1 MAETLQDLKVKI
13 KLDNKEF
20 NSAINETK
28 NSVSSCA
35 SDMTSKLKGLATAI
49 AGCFAVK
56 AVVNFGKEALNA
68 AANLEEMENKFSVV
82 FKNTGD
88 SMTAWANQYA
98 DSIGRSSTEIREAI
112 SNQADLMIGMG
123 MTEEVAG
130 DLSKKYTELA
140 YDLGSFNNVNDA
152 TALEAMTKA
161 MFGETEMAKQL
172 GLNLSAT
179 TMENSEYVKS
189 LGKKWSALTQ
199 AEKAE
204 AYYQEALKQSV
215 NAIGDAERSSG
226 SYTNQMKRLESAK
239 TRLYEVIG
247 TQLLPIFTPL
257 VTAMGDIV
265 TKASSFIDT
274 FFGAYNETKSL
285 SEALQSMG
293 VETSGL
299 EAIWQ
304 SFSDA
309 MNIIY
314 TNVISPVMEAIKEAF
329 YMLYDAFREI
339 MPTIER
345 TFTDAWD
352 NMILTAEFFGEVFN
366 DAWETMLKPVLDFF
380 IEIVLTL
387 QEVFADVM
395 PEIQSLW
402 ETVLEALSLVYA
414 EFLKPTFEFI
424 FELVKKMWDRFAE
437 YLPQI
442 QAIFTDV
449 VDTIKACWE
458 NNLKPAF
465 EAICYLLENVLYP
478 AFSLVFEY
486 LILPCIEAVFQSI
499 IGLWNDMLKPVF
511 EGITEFIKGVFTGN
525 WETAW
530 NGVVKIF
537 DGIFGGLVRIAKTPI
552 NAVINMVNAMIRGLN
567 RIKLPDWVPGL
578 GGKGINI
585 PQIPTLWKGS
595 NFTLGGPTL
604 VGEQGP
610 ELVNMPRGA
619 QVLPAHKTKQA
630 LENNASSSNSI
641 TLKIENFYNNTEQ
654 DIESLADELAYLI
667 RRKQFSLGG
676 V

>member
-1 MAETLQDLKVKI
+1 MSSTLQDLKVKI
-13 KLDNKEF
+13 KLDNREF
-20 NSAINETK
+20 NSAINDTK
-28 NSVSSCA
+28 KSVSSCA

-82 FKNTGD
+82 FANTGEA
-88 SMTAWANQYA
+88 MTAWANQYA
-98 DSIGRSSTEIREAI
+98 AAIGRSSTEIREAI

-130 DLSKKYTELA
+130 DLSKKYTQLA

-179 TMENSEYVKS
+179 TMQNSEYVKS
-189 LGKKWSALTQ
+189 LGKKWEALTQ

-215 NAIGDAERSSG
+215 NAIGDAERSSD

-247 TQLLPIFTPL
+247 TQLLPVFTPL
-257 VTAMGDIV
+257 VTAMGNIV
-265 TKASSFIDT
+265 TKVTEIVDT
-274 FFGAYNETKSL
+274 FFGAYNETNSFT
-285 SEALQSMG
+285 EALKSMG
-293 VETSGL
+293 IETSGL
-299 EAIWQ
+299 QAVWQ

-309 MNIIY
+309 MNILY
-314 TNVISPVMEAIKEAF
+314 TNVIAPVMESLKEAF
-329 YMLYDAFREI
+329 YMFYEAFMEV
-339 MPTIER
+339 MPTIKQ
-345 TFTDAWD
+345 TFLDAWD

-366 DAWETMLKPVLDFF
+366 DAWESIIKPVLEFF
-380 IEIVLTL
+380 INIVLAL
-387 QEVFADVM
+387 WEVFADVM
-395 PEIQSLW
+395 PKIQSLW
-402 ETVLEALSLVYA
+402 ETVLDALSVVYDSI
-414 EFLKPTFEFI
+414 LKPTFEFI
-424 FELVKKMWDRFAE
+424 FELVRKLWDRFSE

-442 QAIFTDV
+442 QNIFIDV

-465 EAICYLLENVLYP
+465 EAIGHFLETVLYP
-478 AFSLVFEY
+478 VFSFVFEY
-486 LILPCIEAVFQSI
+486 LILPCLEAVFQTI
-499 IGLWNDMLKPVF
+499 IGLWENMLKPVF
-511 EGITEFIKGVFTGN
+511 EGITEFIKGVFTGD
-525 WETAW
+525 WTTAW
-530 NGVVKIF
+530 NGVAKIF
-537 DGIFGGLVRIAKTPI
+537 DGIFGGLKTMAKTPLNAIINMI
-552 NAVINMVNAMIRGLN
+552 NAVIRGLN
-567 RIKLPDWVPGL
+567 KISLPDWVPGI

-585 PQIPTLWKGS
+585 PQIPTLWKGTS
-595 NFTLGGPTL
+595 YTLGGPTI

-619 QVLPAHKTKQA
+619 SVLPAHKTEQ
-630 LENNASSSNSI
+630 LLQDTSSSFGGI

-654 DIESLADELAYLI
+654 DIETLADELAYLI
-667 RRKQFSLGG
+667 KRKQFSLGG
-676 V
+676 I